1 MQLKLIPAIWLVYS
15 YVYIYL
21 SDDNVYAV
29 DSDRRNS
36 DYNKIQDRVGG
47 GRLDWRKRDR
57 GYNDWNRRRRDK
69 NIPSTTKSGRI
80 IKGRGVFVS
89 FILN

>member
-1 MQLKLIPAIWLVYS
+1 MVYS
-15 YVYIYL
+15 YVCMYVADEY
-21 SDDNVYAV
+21 VYV
-29 DSDRRNS
+29 V

-89 FILN
+89 FI